1 MDKQVEN
8 GVWKKKLIRHI
19 GTAKSELDLK
29 FFDQKAKEVL
39 HELKHKNQLELE
51 FPSYQDVTDLRTIG
65 EFHQGPDLVLAGL
78 VDRIEVSSPNPHFSA
93 TWS

>member
-29 FFDQKAKEVL
+29 FLNQKAKEVL
-39 HELKHKNQLELE
+39 HELKPKNQLALNSL
-51 FPSYQDVTDLRTIG
+51 FKPI
-65 EFHQGPDLVLAGL
+65 
-78 VDRIEVSSPNPHFSA
+78 
-93 TWS
+93 